1 MDIYPDGTARL
12 QATRE
17 MELSIDLRLQLIDAR
32 GDKTNGYAEFQVRER
47 VLDLHPY
54 ITNEYHEGGHI
65 LFIVRDGALYPK
77 EGLDGTFCSDEAPRT
92 LEDPICGV

>member
-1 MDIYPDGTARL
+1 
-12 QATRE
+12 
-17 MELSIDLRLQLIDAR
+17 MEFAVDLRLQLIDVV

-54 ITNEYHEGGHI
+54 ITNEFHEGAHI
-65 LFIVRDGALYPK
+65 VFIVRDASLYGK
-77 EGLDGTFCSDEAPRT
+77 LGYSGTFCSDESPRT